1 MDPLPLLKQL
11 ISIPSVNPMGRA
23 VEGPEYLE
31 GRVSDFL
38 CEQLKSLGIDYE
50 RREIAPGRANI
61 LARCDAGPSAPVVLL
76 DAHQDT
82 VPVDGMTI
90 LPFEPL
96 ERDGKLYGR
105 GSCDVKGGLA
115 TMFAAFVRL
124 VKEQPAGRATVVLS
138 MTCDEEATSIGI
150 HDLCGSWHGKAP
162 AYRLCPTKPDVAV
175 VAEPT
180 GLQVVVAHRGALRW
194 KIRVGGV
201 ACHSSRPKDGVNAIY
216 RMAKVVNALE
226 EFADYLPGSVPAHP
240 LCGPATLSVG
250 LIEGGASVNVV
261 PDHCTVDID
270 RRMLPGESS
279 ESALETVRNW
289 LSERVDFPFEFLP
302 SFCNSAALSEELS
315 GPWSARLQQVLKNT
329 VGPRER
335 IGVAYGTHASRTAAA
350 GVPSVVCGPGDIAQ
364 AHTKDEWIEIR
375 QLGQAVDAYYN
386 FCVAA
391 GQGPLAS

>member
-11 ISIPSVNPMGRA
+11 IAIPSVNPMGRA

-61 LARCDAGPSAPVVLL
+61 LARCEAGSGAPVVLL

-90 LPFEPL
+90 SPFEPF

-162 AYRLCPTKPDVAV
+162 PYRLCPKKPDVAV

-180 GLQVVVAHRGALRW
+180 ELQVVVAHRGALRW

-201 ACHSSRPKDGVNAIY
+201 ACHSSRPQDGVNAIY

-279 ESALETVRNW
+279 ESALETVRAW
-289 LSERVDFPFEFLP
+289 IAERVDFPFEFLP